1 VDDARASTWDKDG
14 DGGGTRRVPNGR
26 DGSTRP
32 EARLVF
38 CFYVR
43 RTVIACRLAN
53 AQSIRY
59 AGGAR
64 RRRRRRPIDRPT
76 EGRTGGDVRFALARR
91 LAPSRPRSLDDD
103 DDEEDDEEDEDEG
116 GDEDEDAMI

>member
-1 VDDARASTWDKDG
+1 
-14 DGGGTRRVPNGR
+14 
-26 DGSTRP
+26 
-32 EARLVF
+32 
-38 CFYVR
+38 VR

-53 AQSIRY
+53 AQSIGY

-76 EGRTGGDVRFALARR
+76 EGRTGRDVRIALARS